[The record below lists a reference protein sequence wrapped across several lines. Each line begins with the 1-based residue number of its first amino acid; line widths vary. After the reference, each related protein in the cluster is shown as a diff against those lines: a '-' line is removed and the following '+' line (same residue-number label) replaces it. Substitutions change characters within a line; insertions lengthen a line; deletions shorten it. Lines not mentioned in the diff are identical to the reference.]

1 MCAALSSPA
10 GTWLTNSQK
19 LTANPAEK
27 CGPGG
32 TSAASLTL
40 GAPRAARCCATASSR
55 RSLSSDCVSS
65 RTARPTNRVGSR
77 RMLTCCEVC
86 STTGSTLLTPSRRAT
101 SIAAATAAAE
111 NASLDM
117 GFLKSCR
124 PHKIYARGTR
134 VRPNRGA
141 DLQPNSGARPVYPV
155 AIETQPRMTNSAS
168 VPIPRSAAQLT
179 STAIP
184 YFRSNRGSISCSMSA
199 PPENRGA
206 RHLCQ
211 MAEQT
216 GTQPRVR
223 HWPEGKEA
231 WERCAGPLSG
241 ADRTCVSGLSTA
253 GHDPK
258 RTKSWSRNVRDP
270 VSAYLVISRLRGI

>member
-1 MCAALSSPA
+1 MPVWTWASS
-10 GTWLTNSQK
+10 N
-19 LTANPAEK
+19 
-27 CGPGG
+27 
-32 TSAASLTL
+32 
-40 GAPRAARCCATASSR
+40 RAAR
-55 RSLSSDCVSS
+55 
-65 RTARPTNRVGSR
+65 
-77 RMLTCCEVC
+77 
-86 STTGSTLLTPSRRAT
+86 
-101 SIAAATAAAE
+101 I
-111 NASLDM
+111 
-117 GFLKSCR
+117 
-124 PHKIYARGTR
+124 KIYARGTR

-253 GHDPK
+253 GHDPQQK
-258 RTKSWSRNVRDP
+258 FGVSRARLLTRGGCSAPEKANSVVEADRDYC
-270 VSAYLVISRLRGI
+270 AYQ